1 MLLLL
6 RSRRIDKLEENTA
19 PPEKEKQDQAV
30 KELARGARCL
40 SQALPGAVRRRLI

>member
-30 KELARGARCL
+30 KELARSARCL